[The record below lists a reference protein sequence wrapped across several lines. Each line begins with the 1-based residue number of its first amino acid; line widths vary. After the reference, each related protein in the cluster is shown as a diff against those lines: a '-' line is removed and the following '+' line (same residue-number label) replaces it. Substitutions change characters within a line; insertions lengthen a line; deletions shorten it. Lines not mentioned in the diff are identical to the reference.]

1 MVSASNAQP
10 ASSSITMEFAAKSI
24 PTVKYSIV
32 MLAFANY
39 ATMASMLMPM
49 VHVKPGKILTQL
61 SMDVQNGKTTFVQ
74 PVPPNT
80 ISMLMESASQSATNA
95 ENGTPLMDSVLL
107 AISAT
112 SSITVLAFLILTNHC
127 PLMLPVIPTAK
138 SGTVES
144 VKLVLT
150 ELSSTLMEF
159 AKMLTLCVLLG
170 TMLMV
175 FASAVTL
182 DII

>member
-1 MVSASNAQP
+1 MASASNAQP

-24 PTVKYSIV
+24 PTAKYSIV
-32 MLAFANY
+32 MLVFANS
-39 ATMASMLMPM
+39 ATMASMLMPT

-61 SMDVQNGKTTFVQ
+61 SMDVQNGKTTSVLH
-74 PVPPNT
+74 VPPNT

-107 AISAT
+107 ATLVI
-112 SSITVLAFLILTNHC
+112 SSITVPVLLILTNHC

-138 SGTVES
+138 PGPMES
-144 VKLVLT
+144 VKLALT
-150 ELSSTLMEF
+150 ELLSMLMEF
-159 AKMLTLCVLLG
+159 AKMLMLCVILG
-170 TMLMV
+170 IMLMG